1 MSIAAMLYPDVVD
14 EQKFWV
20 SQARNAFMSF
30 SLYLFENWQDMKQS
44 GFPGE
49 HGTPTLGA
57 IYRLSSGDG
66 TELKAFLQS
75 LSKREFLSANAR
87 GAFANLLSQA
97 EETFASIMGSF
108 REPLNAWI
116 NPVLDA
122 ATSDNDFMLRSEEHT
137 SELKSLMHI
146 SYAVF
151 CLKKNIKQ
159 ANRKRQ

>member
-1 MSIAAMLYPDVVD
+1 
-14 EQKFWV
+14 
-20 SQARNAFMSF
+20 
-30 SLYLFENWQDMKQS
+30 MKQS
-44 GFPGE
+44 GCPSE

-122 ATSDNDFMLRSEEHT
+122 ATSDNDFLLTDLR
-137 SELKSLMHI
+137 
-146 SYAVF
+146 
-151 CLKKNIKQ
+151 KKKMTIYIGLQPNKL
-159 ANRKRQ
+159 AERQLIVILLFRPVITLNTCGLPQDTPTVTP